1 MAQEKGRIFIVSGP
15 AGSGK
20 GTVVKLLAD
29 NYEGLNVAVSATT
42 RKPRPGEVDGKSYF
56 FISKEEFDKK
66 VEEGQFLEYACF
78 SSNYYGTLKS
88 EVDKIVSL
96 GSDVILEIEV
106 VGAMNVMGIYPNATS
121 IMLTPPD
128 KDVLEKRLRGRN
140 TEEEEE
146 IQKRLARSKEEIM
159 ELPKYHY
166 SVINHDNKTKECAD
180 EVYSIV
186 QAIRIGT
193 EDAKKQIEHLETK
206 NTKAIIE
213 KFRN

>member
-20 GTVVKLLAD
+20 GTVVKLLAE
-29 NYEGLNVAVSATT
+29 NYQGLSVAVSATT
-42 RKPRPGEVDGKSYF
+42 RKPRPGEVDGESYY
-56 FISKEEFDKK
+56 FISKEEFDKR
-66 VEEGQFLEYACF
+66 VEEGKFLEYACF

-88 EVDKIVSL
+88 EVDKIVAL

-106 VGAMNVMGIYPNATS
+106 VGAMRVMSIYPEAIS

-140 TEEEEE
+140 TEDEAE

-159 ELPKYHY
+159 EITKYHY
-166 SVINHDNKTKECAD
+166 SVINHDNKTNECAD
-180 EVYSIV
+180 QVYSIV
-186 QAIRIGT
+186 EAIRLGT
-193 EDAKKQIEHLETK
+193 QDAKKQIEHLETK

>member
-1 MAQEKGRIFIVSGP
+1 MTQEKGKIFIVSGP

-20 GTVVKLLAD
+20 GTVVKLLAE
-29 NYEGLNVAVSATT
+29 NYDSLKVAISATT
-42 RKPRPGEVDGKSYF
+42 RKPRPGEADGVSYY
-56 FISKEEFDKK
+56 FISKEEFNKR
-66 VEEGQFLEYACF
+66 VENNEFLEYACY

-88 EVDKIVSL
+88 EIDRIVNL

-106 VGAMNVMGIYPNATS
+106 VGAMNVVNTYPNATT

-140 TEEEEE
+140 TEVEEE

-166 SVINHDNKTKECAD
+166 SVINYDGKINECAD
-180 EVYSIV
+180 EVYSII
-186 QAIRIGT
+186 QAIRSGT
-193 EDAKKQIEHLETK
+193 EDARQEVAHLETK

>member
-20 GTVVKLLAD
+20 GTVVKLLAE
-29 NYEGLNVAVSATT
+29 NYDSLNVAISATT
-42 RKPRPGEVDGKSYF
+42 RKPRPGEVDGVSYF
-56 FISKEEFDKK
+56 FISKEEFDKR
-66 VEEGQFLEYACF
+66 VGNGEFLEYACY

-88 EVDKIVSL
+88 EVDRIVDL

-106 VGAMNVMGIYPNATS
+106 VGAMNVVNTYPNAIT

-140 TEEEEE
+140 TEQEAE
-146 IQKRLARSKEEIM
+146 IQKRLARAKEEIM
-159 ELPKYHY
+159 ELPKYNY
-166 SVINHDNKTKECAD
+166 SVINYDGKIDECAN

-186 QAIRIGT
+186 EAIRKGT
-193 EDAKKQIEHLETK
+193 DEARQEVEHLETK